1 MAHGEFRGLLS
12 RGAFVGA
19 RCYNVAQVHMRKLL
33 FPVCSALFLL
43 LAGCSETS
51 TKTAEKK
58 KEAEK
63 LEPIGGQSAIYKM
76 YQVARS
82 WAPDAQV
89 LKLNS
94 MMLTEVPDVPKGT
107 AAAWQATFVSANRS
121 QARGYTWSSIEG
133 EGNLHKGVF
142 ALNEEGWSG
151 PRGANTPF
159 VMLAIK
165 VDTPD
170 AYKTALANGGAEF
183 DKKNPGKAISF
194 LLEKVAKHPNPV
206 WRVIWGESVSQSNFS
221 VYVDASTGDF
231 REKLR

>member
-1 MAHGEFRGLLS
+1 MAQREFHGVLIPPRCPC
-12 RGAFVGA
+12 VH
-19 RCYNVAQVHMRKLL
+19 CYNDAQVHMRKLVI
-33 FPVCSALFLL
+33 PVCSALCLM
-43 LAGCSETS
+43 LAGCSETP

-58 KEAEK
+58 KEEK
-63 LEPIGGQSAIYKM
+63 LEPVTGQSAIYKM
-76 YQVARS
+76 YQMARS

-89 LKLNS
+89 LKMNS
-94 MMLTEVPDVPKGT
+94 MMLPEVADVPKGS
-107 AAAWQATFVSANRS
+107 APAWQATFASAARS
-121 QARGYTWSSIEG
+121 QARPYTWSAVEG

-151 PRGANTPF
+151 PRGTNTPF
-159 VMLAIK
+159 LMLAVKI
-165 VDTPD
+165 DTD
-170 AYKTALANGGAEF
+170 AAYKTALANGGAEYE
-183 DKKNPGKAISF
+183 KKNPGKPINF